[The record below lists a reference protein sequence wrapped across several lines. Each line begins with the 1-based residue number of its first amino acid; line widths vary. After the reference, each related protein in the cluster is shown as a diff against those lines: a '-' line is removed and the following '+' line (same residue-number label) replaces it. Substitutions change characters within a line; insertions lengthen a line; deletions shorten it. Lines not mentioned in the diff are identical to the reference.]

1 MTDDTPTEPELAGAV
16 DETADPATETAT
28 EPTPPQQR
36 GRPKLLW
43 ALGAAVIILL
53 VVVAGLVGYLVGTGQ
68 DKQEANTAAPPIP
81 AAPGTKQLSLR
92 ETATKALAESD
103 TAQRQGGAQASWQAY
118 RQYAEPVCASMIDG
132 MYAAFG
138 ASSDDDEPSGPT
150 SIVSVTENGDRGVV
164 VTKTGTDEPETLHWI
179 RRQGVW
185 RFTCEGFFDQTTATT
200 TAPAPTA
207 VETTETPVETTAPAT
222 ESTTRTTTVPNEDPN
237 LDQSAWNECVRQHSN
252 AECRQMLGTNQR

>member
-1 MTDDTPTEPELAGAV
+1 MSDDTTAGPEA
-16 DETADPATETAT
+16 
-28 EPTPPQQR
+28 EPTGAADDTAGPPESTESTPPSR

-43 ALGAAVIILL
+43 VLGAAVIVLL

-68 DKQEANTAAPPIP
+68 DRHEANTTAPPIP

-103 TAQRQGGAQASWQAY
+103 TAQRQGGAKASWQAF
-118 RQYAEPVCASMIDG
+118 RQYAEPACASMIDG

-138 ASSDDDEPSGPT
+138 ALSDDDEPSGPT

-185 RFTCEGFFDQTTATT
+185 RFTCEGIFDQTTATT

-207 VETTETPVETTAPAT
+207 VETTETPVETTEPA
-222 ESTTRTTTVPNEDPN
+222 TTRTTTVPNEDPN